1 MRDRD
6 DTIVIVGAGLS
17 GLAAALAL
25 AQAGRH
31 VRVVD
36 RCRRPGG
43 RCGAFEL
50 DGYPFTIA
58 CNDFG
63 ARIERDLASVGVRD
77 VRFVPSTNVI
87 DLCDRAPY
95 VLPPSPRT
103 ALRLLRHAP
112 SIVGMVRRIQKG
124 GRKPLGELFPSERDR
139 DGLGFRLVALLAYAL
154 GTPPL
159 ALRADLL
166 RADFSKQHDYGHD
179 KMVVPVGG
187 PQAITDA
194 MVARLHAL
202 GGELQLAT
210 DVTDVRRN
218 GRGFVVETSNGPTHA
233 RTVIRMLD
241 GGRGRAG
248 LEVAQLLFVLPRAFA
263 FVAARTLIV
272 SPPRPEAWIAELDD
286 GRWPATWG
294 FHVFA
299 DRELH
304 DARTLTGY
312 VLAPRGVRRFDDAT
326 RAGVLATIERGIERH
341 LPGFAGALRYRRLLD
356 PAEFEALHGVSPSLS
371 HEIPTANSDASPI
384 ASDEPGLLH
393 IGNGVEPPGEHANAA
408 IVSGLSAA
416 ARVLAAD

>member
-1 MRDRD
+1 MPAGPPRHGLGSREAEVRLRARAHVRVRAQRGRLPGRRAAGVRRASRTGPHATRHGARAAVRRRMLERD
-6 DTIVIVGAGLS
+6 DTVVVVGAGLS

-25 AQAGRH
+25 AQAGRP

-77 VRFVPSTNVI
+77 VRFVPSTNVL

-95 VLPPSPRT
+95 DLRPSAST

-112 SIVGMVRRIQKG
+112 SIVAMVRRIQKG
-124 GRKPLGELFPSERDR
+124 GRKPLGELFPRERDR

-166 RADFSKQHDYGHD
+166 RADFSKQYDYGHD

-194 MVARLHAL
+194 MVARLRAL
-202 GGELQLAT
+202 GGELQLQT
-210 DVTDVRRN
+210 DVTAVRRD
-218 GRGFVVETSNGPTHA
+218 GVGFVVETSRGPQRA
-233 RTVIRMLD
+233 RTVLRTLAID
-241 GGRGRAG
+241 GRRARPG
-248 LEVAQLLFVLPRAFA
+248 LAVAQLLFVLPRSFA

-272 SPPRPEAWIAELDD
+272 SPPRPDVWIAALDD
-286 GRWPATWG
+286 GRWPDTYG

-299 DRELH
+299 DR
-304 DARTLTGY
+304 
-312 VLAPRGVRRFDDAT
+312 
-326 RAGVLATIERGIERH
+326 
-341 LPGFAGALRYRRLLD
+341 
-356 PAEFEALHGVSPSLS
+356 
-371 HEIPTANSDASPI
+371 
-384 ASDEPGLLH
+384 
-393 IGNGVEPPGEHANAA
+393 
-408 IVSGLSAA
+408 
-416 ARVLAAD
+416 